1 MKIRKAMAKTDFMRM
16 RAKAYE
22 KHPMEAMEL
31 DEIYRNTD
39 MTWDEYLSHL
49 NTFAEGDI
57 YRVLYPTRKQECPRA
72 SYKPINKM
80 SEVGQEYI

>member
-1 MKIRKAMAKTDFMRM
+1 MRIRKSMAKTDFMRM

-39 MTWDEYLSHL
+39 MGWSEYMRHL
-49 NTFAEGDI
+49 RILAEGNI
-57 YRVLYPTRKQECPRA
+57 YAVLYPTRKQECPRA
-72 SYKPINKM
+72 SYKPISKM

>member
-22 KHPMEAMEL
+22 KHPMETMQL

-39 MTWDEYLSHL
+39 MEWSEYLRYL
-49 NTFAEGDI
+49 RILAEGDI
-57 YRVLYPTRKQECPRA
+57 YAVLYPTQKQECPRA

>member
-22 KHPMEAMEL
+22 KHPMETMQL
-31 DEIYRNTD
+31 DDIYRNTD
-39 MTWDEYLSHL
+39 MGWSEYLRNL
-49 NTFAEGDI
+49 RILAEGDI
-57 YRVLYPTRKQECPRA
+57 YTVLYPTPKQECPRQF
-72 SYKPINKM
+72 YIPISKM